1 MTKVWKWIIGVVLG
15 LVILAVLVGVGFMLR
30 SNYHVNRLEAL
41 DSHGFFERGP
51 GMMSSGR
58 FEHMRSPG
66 MMGNGMLPFGGFFG
80 GLLSLAFLAL
90 VVLGI
95 IWLVRSLRT
104 QKPVIVPAVI
114 PAEMPAAI
122 VNPCKKCG
130 NPLQD
135 AWKVC
140 PHCGRKV

>member
-1 MTKVWKWIIGVVLG
+1 MKKVWKWIIGVVLG
-15 LVILAVLVGVGFMLR
+15 LVILAVLMGAGFMRR
-30 SNYHVNRLEAL
+30 SNFHATRFQTL
-41 DSHGFFERGP
+41 DSRGFFERGP
-51 GMMSSGR
+51 GMMSYGG
-58 FEHMRSPG
+58 FEHMRASG
-66 MMGNGMLPFGGFFG
+66 MMGQCMLPFGGFFG

-135 AWKVC
+135 EWKVC